1 MMADKIRK
9 GAEKTKEV
17 ATSVGETLKN
27 MGGEGETRR
36 MNYRSLMLVLVL
48 GYLKFRR

>member
-1 MMADKIRK
+1 MADKIRK

-36 MNYRSLMLVLVL
+36 AKSVGDGSFIDGGN
-48 GYLKFRR
+48 